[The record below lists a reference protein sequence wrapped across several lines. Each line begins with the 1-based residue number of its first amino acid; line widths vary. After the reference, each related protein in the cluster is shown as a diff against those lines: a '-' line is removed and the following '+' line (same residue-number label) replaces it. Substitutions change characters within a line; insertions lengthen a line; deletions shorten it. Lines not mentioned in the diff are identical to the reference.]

1 MKDECAE
8 LGAIGGNTIEGCWV
22 EEVMWLCGKF
32 GVDDALGSDF
42 CDRYTTWC
50 SAGG

>member
-1 MKDECAE
+1 MESSANGVDKDED
-8 LGAIGGNTIEGCWV
+8 GWV
-22 EEVMWLCGKF
+22 REVMWLCGKF